1 MNIVRLAAAG
11 AGKTWRICNEAIQ
24 AAHSHPAQRILMVTY
39 TNKGILSIKNEIE
52 QQNFGII
59 PANIII
65 LTWYQFLLKELIK
78 PYQTYIA
85 DINEIKSFD
94 FTLEHTRNF
103 ARLGTKARYITS
115 GKNVR
120 SEEASNLAL
129 LLNEKSGGL
138 VFDRLEQCYSFIF
151 VDEVQDMAGRDIDIL
166 RCIFQKNIR
175 TVCVGDNKQATFRT
189 HTTRTNRAATGENIF
204 VFFAKLK
211 SQGLV
216 EIEKDLCSR
225 RFNSNICHFANCVYS
240 NDNNMTTSM
249 TKITGHDGVFIIEK
263 KDAQKYFD
271 YYKPQELRY
280 SIKTNC
286 IFGNSPLNFGDC
298 KGRTFERCLI
308 HPPKPLIDFL
318 KGKALPSPEKYYV
331 ALTRAKYSNVIVV
344 DKLFSACS
352 FENCDI
358 IVCDDRIQ
366 ALRYTGDV
374 NE

>member
-1 MNIVRLAAAG
+1 MNTVRLAAAG
-11 AGKTWRICNEAIQ
+11 AGKTWGICNEAIQ
-24 AAHSHPAQRILMVTY
+24 LAHSHPQQRILMVTY

-52 QQNFGII
+52 HQNFGII
-59 PANIII
+59 PDNIAV

-85 DINEIKSFD
+85 GINEIRSFD
-94 FTLEHTRNF
+94 FTLEHTRNY
-103 ARLGTKARYITS
+103 AKSGTKVRYITL
-115 GKNVR
+115 GKNIR

-129 LLNEKSGGL
+129 LLNERSGGL
-138 VFDRLEQCYSFIF
+138 VFDRLEKCYSFLF

-166 RCIFQKNIR
+166 QYIFQTNIQ

-204 VFFAKLK
+204 LFFAGLE
-211 SQGLV
+211 SRGLV
-216 EIEKDLCSR
+216 TIQKDLCSR
-225 RFNSNICHFANCVYS
+225 RFNSDICDYANHVYP

-249 TKITGHDGVFIIEK
+249 NEVTGHDGVYIIER

-271 YYKPQELRY
+271 CYKPQELRY
-280 SIKTNC
+280 SIRTEN
-286 IFGNSPLNFGDC
+286 IIGYSALNFGDC

-318 KGKALPSPEKYYV
+318 KGKPLSSPEKYYV

-344 DKLFSACS
+344 ERMFAALS
-352 FENCDI
+352 FENCSIAVSDGDI
-358 IVCDDRIQ
+358 P
-366 ALRYTGDV
+366 AMRYIAGSKG
-374 NE
+374 